1 MNYELV
7 YRLILLVVILYI
19 VFVVFQMKVSPAKHF
34 RLRNIFNSEPIIVM
48 TNGRILEKELRK
60 VRYNVDELI
69 SQLRKKDVF
78 HLSEVES
85 AILETDGSLSVLK
98 KTDLSHYSFRNS
110 LKGKAAREHPQIV
123 VIEGNILDFSLKV
136 IGKDKRWLTRTL
148 RKNGI
153 ENLSNIMVAQV
164 DPLGNFYIDTR
175 TDLISF
181 TSNE

>member
-1 MNYELV
+1 MSYELI
-7 YRLILLVVILYI
+7 YRLILLVTILYI
-19 VFVVFQMKVSPAKHF
+19 VFVVLQTKGSPVKYF
-34 RLRNIFNSEPIIVM
+34 RLRYFINNEPVIIM

-60 VRYNVDELI
+60 VRYNVDELV

-85 AILETDGSLSVLK
+85 AILETDGSLSVMK
-98 KTDLSHYSFRNS
+98 KTNLTHSSFRNPLNDKS
-110 LKGKAAREHPQIV
+110 VREHPQIV

-153 ENLSNIMVAQV
+153 DNISNVMIAQV
-164 DPLGNFYIDTR
+164 DPVGNFYIDTK
-175 TDLISF
+175 TDLVSF
-181 TSNE
+181 TSDE